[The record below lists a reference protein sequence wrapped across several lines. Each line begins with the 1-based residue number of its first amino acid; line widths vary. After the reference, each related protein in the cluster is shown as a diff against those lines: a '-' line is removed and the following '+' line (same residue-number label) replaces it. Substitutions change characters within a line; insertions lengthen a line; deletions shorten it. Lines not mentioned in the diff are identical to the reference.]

1 MKELY
6 NMKYSQKY
14 KMACLIR
21 LVLVTFTIGLAA
33 CGGGDNNGSSGT
45 GGGSSE
51 QLSGPTTGKLMDA
64 AISGVDYSTSSNK
77 TGTTDENGIYN
88 YNHGDTVEF
97 KLGSLIL
104 GEVKATAIVTPINLA
119 GDSIP
124 RLQNLLVLLQSLDSD
139 NEPRNGISIPAVA
152 AAAVGSNINLDSDP
166 NTFAASSTLQDIRQ
180 KGGIVGA
187 IKSPAK
193 ANAHFISQGISLLSN
208 KIWVKYDDTTATLI
222 RTSVANDGD
231 YLYGEAIV
239 DDPCDADN
247 VCGNKTVSRAGVEYG
262 AAVLP
267 QFGLRGFK
275 IVGEPAI
282 DTNLQAGLS
291 HLRSTWRIYTDGT
304 ELITTDLVA
313 EQRKVEKKGIFAELF
328 HIAKPLKLSS
338 SKEKNKMIVKEV
350 RFSKMENDAS
360 GIVGAWAL
368 DKTKINTKTFLFFS
382 NGNYFMVDP
391 IGDLDRDCGDPGVE
405 FSSYTYDAST
415 KKLNLKGF
423 TYDTNGCAG
432 LSDNEPTTFS
442 IETDGN
448 IATLNTKNN
457 SSYILHRVSR

>member
-6 NMKYSQKY
+6 KMKSSQKY
-14 KMACLIR
+14 KMACRTNLI
-21 LVLVTFTIGLAA
+21 LVTLTICLAA
-33 CGGGDNNGSSGT
+33 CSDNIGPSGTGSSGAQ
-45 GGGSSE
+45 S
-51 QLSGPTTGKLMDA
+51 SGPTTGKLTDA
-64 AISGVDYSTSSNK
+64 AISGVNYSTSSKK
-77 TGTTDENGIYN
+77 TGTTDKNGIYK

-104 GEVKATAIVTPINLA
+104 GNVKATAIVTPINLA
-119 GDSIP
+119 GDSIS

-139 NEPRNGISIPAVA
+139 NEPQNGISIPMVA
-152 AAAVGSNINLDSDP
+152 AAAVGADINLDNDP
-166 NTFAASSTLQDIRQ
+166 DTFAASSALQNIRR

-187 IKSPAK
+187 TKTPAE
-193 ANAHFISQGISLLSN
+193 ANAHFLSQGIGLLSN
-208 KIWVKYDDTTATLI
+208 NIWVKYDDTTATLI
-222 RTSVANDGD
+222 RTSIANDGD

-239 DDPCDADN
+239 DDPCDGDN

-262 AAVLP
+262 SAVLP
-267 QFGLRGFK
+267 TFGLRGFK
-275 IVGEPAI
+275 IVGKPSI

-291 HLRSTWRIYTDGT
+291 HLRPNWRIYTDGH

-313 EQRKVEKKGIFAELF
+313 EQRKVEKKGIFGELF

-360 GIVGAWAL
+360 GIVGAWVL
-368 DKTKINTKTFLFFS
+368 DNTKINTQTFLFFP

-391 IGDLDRDCGDPGVE
+391 VGDPDRDCGDPGVE
-405 FSSYTYDAST
+405 FSSYTYDATT

-432 LSDNEPTTFS
+432 LSDNHPTSFS
-442 IETDGN
+442 IDTDGN
-448 IATLNTKNN
+448 IATLKTKDN